1 MFKLSSIT
9 LTAAM
14 ALGVSAQAQT
24 ESQVR
29 ADSSH
34 HVVEYR
40 MNVVSRTTQ
49 AVSYKHRSGATKID
63 FQGTDLMPG
72 AAGIGEASKPQ
83 VNARPSTLSAI

>member
-9 LTAAM
+9 VMAVM

-29 ADSSH
+29 EDSRKQ
-34 HVVEYR
+34 VVEYR

-49 AVSYKHRSGATKID
+49 AVSYKHRSGATRID
-63 FQGTDLMPG
+63 FHHFAHRSRSFEPQGRRRSEG
-72 AAGIGEASKPQ
+72 SHARGQQGI
-83 VNARPSTLSAI
+83 

>member
-9 LTAAM
+9 LIGAM

-29 ADSSH
+29 EDSSH
-34 HVVEYR
+34 QVVEYR

-49 AVSYKHRSGATKID
+49 AVSYKHRSGATKIN
-63 FQGTDLMPG
+63 FQGTD
-72 AAGIGEASKPQ
+72 
-83 VNARPSTLSAI
+83 